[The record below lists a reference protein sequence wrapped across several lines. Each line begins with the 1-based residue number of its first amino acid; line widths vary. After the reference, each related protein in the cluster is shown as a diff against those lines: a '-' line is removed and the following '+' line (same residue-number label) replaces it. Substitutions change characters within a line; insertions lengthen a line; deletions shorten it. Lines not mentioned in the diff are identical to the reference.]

1 MQAEKTT
8 ILIIE
13 DESIIRQ
20 ALVQKLKNEG
30 YQTLEAGNGEEG
42 LKLALETKPNLILLD
57 IILPLMDGLAVL
69 DALRKDAWGKDA
81 KVIILSNL
89 SDEAKVTIAKD
100 KGVSDYLIKTN
111 WDINDVVKKIEQ
123 KLVV

>member
-111 WDINDVVKKIEQ
+111 WDINDVVKKIKQ
-123 KLVV
+123 KLAA

>member
-1 MQAEKTT
+1 MSADKIT

>member
-1 MQAEKTT
+1 MQADKTT
-8 ILIIE
+8 ILIVE
-13 DESIIRQ
+13 DESLIRQ
-20 ALVQKLKNEG
+20 ALAQKLKNEG
-30 YQTLEAGNGEEG
+30 YQTLEAESGEEG
-42 LKLALETKPNLILLD
+42 LKKALETKPNLILLD
-57 IILPLMDGLAVL
+57 IILPLMDGISVL
-69 DALRKDAWGKDA
+69 DALRKDEWGKNA

-89 SDEAKVTIAKD
+89 SDETKASLAKD